1 MLLHFESIQRWILRK
16 ELALWTIEIL
26 NRDKA
31 MDLHPT
37 ILTKFYYT
45 ISKAYKDHSYS
56 LQNIYAI
63 VASFLSK
70 LEGIVACG

>member
-1 MLLHFESIQRWILRK
+1 
-16 ELALWTIEIL
+16 
-26 NRDKA
+26 

-45 ISKAYKDHSYS
+45 LSKAYKYHSYS
-56 LQNIYAI
+56 LKNIYAF
-63 VASFLSK
+63 VTSFLSN